1 MREEYKLKKQE
12 KLILFAKVLAVV
24 GVVALV
30 LLVGFAGKEE
40 SFVEPPKPTQIEAN
54 TDKQVEVV
62 ESTGTEEI
70 EEKKES
76 EIPEEEQQ
84 QNTNEQEQEKED
96 TVVVLP
102 FVPAQ

>member
-1 MREEYKLKKQE
+1 MKKQE
-12 KLILFAKVLAVV
+12 KLVLLAKVFAVV

-40 SFVEPPKPTQIEAN
+40 PFVEPPKPTQIEAN
-54 TDKQVEVV
+54 TDKQVEVI

-70 EEKKES
+70 EEKKGS

-84 QNTNEQEQEKED
+84 QNINEEEQEQED